1 MKRILII
8 EDDKAISELER
19 DYLEANG
26 FAAEIVAD
34 GAKGE
39 AKALAEDFDLI
50 LLDLML
56 PGADGFAVCRAIRS
70 EKDTPIL
77 MVSARQEEID
87 KIRGLGLG
95 ADDYIVKPFSPN
107 ELVARVKA
115 HIARFERLTQ
125 KAAHASDAIFAG
137 GLEIQPESRRV
148 FTDGKEVSLTR
159 REFDLLLFFAE
170 NPGIAFSKD
179 KLFDRIWGMDALG
192 DTATVMV
199 HINRIREKIEPNP
212 AAPVYIETVW
222 GVGYRFRGDDHRR
235 NK

>member
-8 EDDKAISELER
+8 EDDKAIAELER
-19 DYLEANG
+19 DYLEAND
-26 FAAEIVAD
+26 FSVEIISD
-34 GAKGE
+34 GKKGE
-39 AKALAEDFDLI
+39 EKALAEDFDLI

-56 PGADGFAVCRAIRS
+56 PSADGFAVCRAIRR

-87 KIRGLGLG
+87 KVRGLGLG

-115 HIARFERLTQ
+115 HIARYERLTQ
-125 KAAHASDAIFAG
+125 KATQASNSIFTG
-137 GLEIQPESRRV
+137 DLEIQPEARRV
-148 FTDGKEVSLTR
+148 FTGGKEVSLTR
-159 REFDLLLFFAE
+159 REFDLLLFFAQ

-212 AAPVYIETVW
+212 AEPVYIETVW
-222 GVGYRFRGDDHRR
+222 GVGYRFQGDAH
-235 NK
+235 KG

>member
-8 EDDKAISELER
+8 EDDKAIAELER
-19 DYLEANG
+19 DYLEAND
-26 FAAEIVAD
+26 FSVEIISD
-34 GAKGE
+34 GKKGE
-39 AKALAEDFDLI
+39 EKALAEDFDLI

-56 PGADGFAVCRAIRS
+56 PNTDGFSICRAIRR

-107 ELVARVKA
+107 ELTARVKA
-115 HIARFERLTQ
+115 HIARYERLTQ
-125 KAAHASDAIFAG
+125 KTVQQSDSIFTG
-137 GLEIQPESRRV
+137 GLEIRPKARRV

-170 NPGIAFSKD
+170 HPGIAFSKD

-212 AAPVYIETVW
+212 AEPIYIETVW
-222 GVGYRFRGDDHRR
+222 GIGYRFCGDAH
-235 NK
+235 KG

>member
-8 EDDKAISELER
+8 EDDKAIAELER
-19 DYLEANG
+19 DYLEAND
-26 FAAEIVAD
+26 FSVEIISD
-34 GAKGE
+34 GKKGE
-39 AKALAEDFDLI
+39 EKALAEGFDLI

-56 PGADGFAVCRAIRS
+56 PSADGFAVCRAIRR

-87 KIRGLGLG
+87 KVRGLGLG

-115 HIARFERLTQ
+115 HIARYERLTQ
-125 KAAHASDAIFAG
+125 KATQASDSIFTG
-137 GLEIQPESRRV
+137 DLEIQPEARRV
-148 FTDGKEVSLTR
+148 FTGGKEVSLTR

-212 AAPVYIETVW
+212 ATPVYIETVW
-222 GVGYRFRGDDHRR
+222 GVGYRFQGDAH
-235 NK
+235 KG

>member
-8 EDDKAISELER
+8 EDDKAIAELER
-19 DYLEANG
+19 DYLEAND
-26 FAAEIVAD
+26 FSVEIISD
-34 GAKGE
+34 GKKGE
-39 AKALAEDFDLI
+39 EKALAEDFDLI

-56 PGADGFAVCRAIRS
+56 PSADGFSICRVIRR

-87 KIRGLGLG
+87 KVRGLGLG

-115 HIARFERLTQ
+115 HIARYERFTQ
-125 KAAHASDAIFAG
+125 KTAQNSIFTG
-137 GLEIQPESRRV
+137 GLEICPEARRV

-159 REFDLLLFFAE
+159 REFDLPLFFAE

-212 AAPVYIETVW
+212 ATPIYIETVW
-222 GVGYRFRGDDHRR
+222 GVGYRFRDDAGH
-235 NK
+235 KS

>member
-8 EDDKAISELER
+8 EDDKAIAELER
-19 DYLEANG
+19 DYLEAND
-26 FAAEIVAD
+26 FSVEIISD
-34 GAKGE
+34 GKKGE
-39 AKALAEDFDLI
+39 EKALAEDFDLI

-56 PGADGFAVCRAIRS
+56 PSADGFSICRVIRR

-87 KIRGLGLG
+87 KVRGLGLG

-107 ELVARVKA
+107 ELTARVKA
-115 HIARFERLTQ
+115 HIARYERLTQ
-125 KAAHASDAIFAG
+125 KTAQNSIFTG
-137 GLEIQPESRRV
+137 GLEICPEARRV

-212 AAPVYIETVW
+212 ATPVYIETVW
-222 GVGYRFRGDDHRR
+222 GVGYRFRDDAGH
-235 NK
+235 KS

>member
-8 EDDKAISELER
+8 EDDKAIAELER
-19 DYLEANG
+19 DYLEAND
-26 FAAEIVAD
+26 FSVEIISD
-34 GAKGE
+34 GKKGE
-39 AKALAEDFDLI
+39 EKALAEDFDLI

-56 PGADGFAVCRAIRS
+56 PSADGFAVCRAIRQK
-70 EKDTPIL
+70 KDTPIL

-87 KIRGLGLG
+87 KVRGLGLG

-107 ELVARVKA
+107 ELTARIKA
-115 HIARFERLTQ
+115 HIARYERLTQ
-125 KAAHASDAIFAG
+125 RTVQNSIFTG
-137 GLEIQPESRRV
+137 GLEICPEAHRV

-212 AAPVYIETVW
+212 ATPVYIETVW
-222 GVGYRFRGDDHRR
+222 GVGYRFREDAGHTS
-235 NK
+235 

>member
-8 EDDKAISELER
+8 EDDKAIAELER
-19 DYLEANG
+19 DYLEAND
-26 FAAEIVAD
+26 FSVEIISD
-34 GAKGE
+34 GKKGE
-39 AKALAEDFDLI
+39 EKGLAEDFDLI

-56 PGADGFAVCRAIRS
+56 PSADGFAVCRAIRQK
-70 EKDTPIL
+70 KDTPIL

-87 KIRGLGLG
+87 KVRGLGLG

-107 ELVARVKA
+107 ELTARVKA
-115 HIARFERLTQ
+115 HIARYERLTQ
-125 KAAHASDAIFAG
+125 RTAQKSGSIFTG
-137 GLEIQPESRRV
+137 GLVICPEARRV
-148 FTDGKEVSLTR
+148 FTYGKEVSLTR

-212 AAPVYIETVW
+212 ATPIYIETVW
-222 GVGYRFRGDDHRR
+222 GVGYRFRDDAGH
-235 NK
+235 KS

>member
-8 EDDKAISELER
+8 EDDKAIAELER
-19 DYLEANG
+19 DYLEAND
-26 FAAEIVAD
+26 FSVEIISD
-34 GAKGE
+34 GKKGE
-39 AKALAEDFDLI
+39 EKALDEDFDLI

-56 PGADGFAVCRAIRS
+56 PSADGFAVCRAIRR

-87 KIRGLGLG
+87 KVRGLGLG

-107 ELVARVKA
+107 ELTARVKA
-115 HIARFERLTQ
+115 HIARYERLTQ
-125 KAAHASDAIFAG
+125 KTAQKSGSIFTG
-137 GLEIQPESRRV
+137 GLEICPEARRV

-212 AAPVYIETVW
+212 ATPVYIETIW
-222 GVGYRFRGDDHRR
+222 GVGYRFREDAGH
-235 NK
+235 KG

>member
-8 EDDKAISELER
+8 EDDKAIAELER
-19 DYLEANG
+19 DYLEAND
-26 FAAEIVAD
+26 FSVEIISD
-34 GAKGE
+34 GKKGE
-39 AKALAEDFDLI
+39 EKALAEDFDLI

-56 PGADGFAVCRAIRS
+56 PSADGFAVCRAIRQK
-70 EKDTPIL
+70 KDTPIL

-87 KIRGLGLG
+87 KVRGLGLG

-107 ELVARVKA
+107 ELTARVKA
-115 HIARFERLTQ
+115 HIARYERLTQ
-125 KAAHASDAIFAG
+125 KTAQNSIFTG
-137 GLEIQPESRRV
+137 GLEICPEARRV

-159 REFDLLLFFAE
+159 REFDLLLFFAK

-212 AAPVYIETVW
+212 ATPIYIETVW
-222 GVGYRFRGDDHRR
+222 GVGYRFQGGGH
-235 NK
+235 KG

>member
-8 EDDKAISELER
+8 EDDKAIAELER
-19 DYLEANG
+19 DYLEAND
-26 FAAEIVAD
+26 FSVEIISD
-34 GAKGE
+34 GKKGE
-39 AKALAEDFDLI
+39 EKALAEDFDLI

-56 PGADGFAVCRAIRS
+56 PSADGFAVCRAIRR

-87 KIRGLGLG
+87 KVRGLGLG

-107 ELVARVKA
+107 ELTARVKA
-115 HIARFERLTQ
+115 HIARYERLTQ
-125 KAAHASDAIFAG
+125 KTVQQSDSIFTG
-137 GLEIQPESRRV
+137 GLEIRPKARRV

-159 REFDLLLFFAE
+159 REFDLLLFFAK

-212 AAPVYIETVW
+212 TTPIYIETVW
-222 GVGYRFRGDDHRR
+222 GVGYRFRDDAGH
-235 NK
+235 KG

>member
-1 MKRILII
+1 MKSILII
-8 EDDKAISELER
+8 EDDTAISELER
-19 DYLEANG
+19 DYLEAND
-26 FAAEIVAD
+26 FAAEIIPD
-34 GAKGE
+34 GQKGLE
-39 AKALAEDFDLI
+39 RALASDFDLI

-56 PGADGFAVCRAIRS
+56 PGIDGFAVCRAIRK

-107 ELVARVKA
+107 ELTARVKA
-115 HIARFERLTQ
+115 HIARYERLTQ
-125 KAAHASDAIFAG
+125 KTVQKSDSIFTG
-137 GLEIQPESRRV
+137 GLEIRPKARRV

-170 NPGIAFSKD
+170 HPGIAFSKD
-179 KLFDRIWGMDALG
+179 KLFDCIWGMDALG

-212 AAPVYIETVW
+212 AEPIYIETVW
-222 GVGYRFRGDDHRR
+222 GIGYRFCGDAH
-235 NK
+235 KG

>member
-8 EDDKAISELER
+8 EDDKAIAELER
-19 DYLEANG
+19 DYLEANN
-26 FAAEIVAD
+26 FSVEIISD
-34 GAKGE
+34 GKKGE
-39 AKALAEDFDLI
+39 EKALAEDFDLI

-56 PGADGFAVCRAIRS
+56 PSADGFAVCRAIRR

-87 KIRGLGLG
+87 KVRGLGLG

-107 ELVARVKA
+107 ELTARVKA
-115 HIARFERLTQ
+115 HIARYERLTQ
-125 KAAHASDAIFAG
+125 KTVQQSDSIFTG
-137 GLEIQPESRRV
+137 GLEIRPKARRV

-212 AAPVYIETVW
+212 ATPVYIETVW
-222 GVGYRFRGDDHRR
+222 GVGYRFREDAG
-235 NK
+235 NKS